1 MKHKAAS
8 FVPDLLARKRDL
20 HLVQATLSGEKRA
33 FSKLVS
39 LGWARV
45 MAVGKSFFRRDEDV
59 EDFCQD
65 VFLRAYQKLQVFKGE
80 SLFSTWVSRI
90 AFTQAVNRK
99 ARTKDVSPLENEE
112 LIEDRAATPEEQMLQ
127 DVQMQAVRSS
137 VDELPQRY
145 ACCVRMY
152 FFGGMSHEQI
162 AEATGLPLNTV
173 KSHIFRAK
181 KMLAKKLEPYR

>member
-20 HLVQATLSGEKRA
+20 HLVQATLSGDKRA

-39 LGWARV
+39 LGWGRV
-45 MAVGKSFFRRDEDV
+45 MAVGKSFFHRDEDV

-65 VFLRAYQKLQVFKGE
+65 VFLRAYQKLSAFKGE
-80 SLFSTWVSRI
+80 SLFSTWLSRI
-90 AFTQAVNRK
+90 AFTTAVNRK
-99 ARTKDVSPLENEE
+99 TRTKETERLENEE
-112 LIEDRAATPEEQMLQ
+112 LIEDAAMSVEEKLVREAEQE
-127 DVQMQAVRSS
+127 AVRSS
-137 VDELPQRY
+137 VDELPERY
-145 ACCVRMY
+145 ASCVRMY

-162 AEATGLPLNTV
+162 SETTGIPLNTV

-181 KMLAKKLEPYR
+181 KLLAKKLEQYR

>member
-20 HLVQATLSGEKRA
+20 HLVQATLGGEKRA

-39 LGWARV
+39 QSWGGV
-45 MAVGKSFFRRDEDV
+45 MAVGKSFFHSSEDV

-65 VFLRAYQKLQVFKGE
+65 VFLRAYQKLSAFKGE

-99 ARTKDVSPLENEE
+99 IRTKDVSPLENEE
-112 LIEDRAATPEEQMLQ
+112 LIEDRAATPEEQMLR

-137 VDELPQRY
+137 VDELPERY
-145 ACCVRMY
+145 ASCVRMY

-181 KMLAKKLEPYR
+181 KILARKLESYR

>member
-20 HLVQATLSGEKRA
+20 HLVQATLGGEKRA

-39 LGWARV
+39 QSWGRV
-45 MAVGKSFFRRDEDV
+45 MAVGKSFFHSSEDV

-65 VFLRAYQKLQVFKGE
+65 VFLRAYQKLSAFKGE
-80 SLFSTWVSRI
+80 SLFSTWISRI

-99 ARTKDVSPLENEE
+99 ARDKTAERLENEE
-112 LIEDRAATPEEQMLQ
+112 LIEDSAMSAEEKLVRQIQ
-127 DVQMQAVRSS
+127 QEAVRSS
-137 VDELPQRY
+137 VDELPERY
-145 ACCVRMY
+145 ASCVRMY

-181 KMLAKKLEPYR
+181 KILARKLECYR